1 MRSITSITAEE
12 TCVGAVASMRNPYAS
27 YALVITEIE
36 RYAHGGIKE
45 VVATHAD
52 TIAGKLV
59 AREGSRHSDY
69 RFRMNRRGE
78 LVAVDKSSGR
88 IQSEWYASR
97 LVLNSDYTQPYMD

>member
-1 MRSITSITAEE
+1 MKSINSITAEE
-12 TCVGAVASMRNPYAS
+12 TCVGAVASMRNPYAA

-45 VVATHAD
+45 VVATHGD
-52 TIAGKLV
+52 TINGKLV
-59 AREGSRHSDY
+59 AREGSRHSGY

-97 LVLNSDYTQPYMD
+97 LVLNSDYTQPYLD

>member
-1 MRSITSITAEE
+1 MRSINSITAEE
-12 TCVGAVASMRNPYAS
+12 TCVGAVASMRNPYAA
-27 YALVITEIE
+27 YAVVVTEIE

-52 TIAGKLV
+52 TIDGKLV
-59 AREGSRHSDY
+59 ARTGARHSGY

-78 LVAVDKSSGR
+78 LVAVDKNSGR

-97 LVLNSDYTQPYMD
+97 LALNSDYEQPYMD